1 MRLLFVVHRYGYPGG
16 SEIYVQGMA
25 EESCRRGHSV
35 AVFAGEHRG
44 NMNGVSVTHDPTI
57 LGQQWDLVVVHGGD
71 INFGDDHDFAQR
83 RTIHALIGKHLL
95 RRVENFGARDPAGSI
110 AFYPCALS
118 HHYRPTP

>member
-71 INFGDDHDFAQR
+71 VVIQNF
-83 RTIHALIGKHLL
+83 
-95 RRVENFGARDPAGSI
+95 V
-110 AFYPCALS
+110 LS
-118 HHYRPTP
+118 NAKQIKSPKSKETN

>member
-71 INFGDDHDFAQR
+71 VVIQNFVLSNAKQIKSQKKKTLGPAC
-83 RTIHALIGKHLL
+83 TLVSGKS
-95 RRVENFGARDPAGSI
+95 P
-110 AFYPCALS
+110 
-118 HHYRPTP
+118 RPLFSFNN